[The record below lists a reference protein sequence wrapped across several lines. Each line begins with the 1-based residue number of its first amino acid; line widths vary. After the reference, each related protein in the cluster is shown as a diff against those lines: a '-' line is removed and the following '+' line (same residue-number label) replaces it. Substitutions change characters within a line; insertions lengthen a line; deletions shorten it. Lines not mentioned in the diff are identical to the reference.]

1 MKGPNYRD
9 METSTDD
16 DLLLTTDSD
25 GNQVYVKLRHPRSRG
40 SLENKIVS
48 TENES
53 ICIGGEDNPFQGKNC
68 NCFRRLSCLPLL
80 VIFLNNFPV
89 LILNT

>member
-1 MKGPNYRD
+1 

-25 GNQVYVKLRHPRSRG
+25 GNQVYVKLRHPRSRS
-40 SLENKIVS
+40 SLENKVVS

-53 ICIGGEDNPFQGKNC
+53 SGVGPEDDPFQGKSIDSIIIFTFLTVLAV
-68 NCFRRLSCLPLL
+68 FRVRS
-80 VIFLNNFPV
+80 
-89 LILNT
+89 